1 MLSEMGALVLDAWH
15 RVGHRRPWVSTG
27 PFVVMPDHLHGLVW
41 WPRTHQTSVSEVVG
55 GFKEDASRAIR
66 SRRLID
72 ATQRLWQRSFIAREV
87 RSISSF
93 ERTAEYI
100 RQNPEKA
107 LANERVR
114 SASRSP
120 EGDR

>member
-1 MLSEMGALVLDAWH
+1 
-15 RVGHRRPWVSTG
+15 
-27 PFVVMPDHLHGLVW
+27 MPDHLHGLVW
-41 WPRTHQTSVSEVVG
+41 WPRTHRTSVSEVVG

-87 RSISSF
+87 RSASSF
-93 ERTAEYI
+93 ETTAEYI
-100 RQNPEKA
+100 RRNPETA
-107 LANERVR
+107 LVKQGGW
-114 SASRSP
+114 SSSRSP